1 MVEVLQDK
9 QMILYTEAQLQQAYN
24 EYARNLQNGV
34 IKLPLPTIEEFRLIY
49 EAELEEQLF
58 DDMENLDD

>member
-1 MVEVLQDK
+1 
-9 QMILYTEAQLQQAYN
+9 MILYTEAQLQQAYN

-58 DDMENLDD
+58 DDMEDFDD